1 MSIPSRRDFL
11 KLAASVSAGLAFSSM
26 RPAFHFL
33 RAPASGKANIILLL
47 FDATS
52 AHNLSLYGYGRE
64 TTPNL
69 SRFAERATVYHSHY
83 AAGSFTTSGTAS
95 ILTGLY
101 PWKHRAL
108 NMRAPVRRDLVG
120 QDIFALLGSEYQ
132 RTAFTQNMFAQVFLR
147 QFRHQIEAHLPLTS
161 FGLGDSPSL
170 FSGNFSSDPLMA
182 SYAFDTSLYSN
193 EVPTAILSNYLYL
206 MFHPDLQK
214 YQTASEEYSYGL
226 PYDSYNYFE
235 NQTVFDGVTQTI
247 LKAAH
252 EASPFFGYFHLY
264 SPHLP
269 YAPRK
274 EFVDIFPEIVIPRKP
289 YHKLVN
295 NRQNNKTL
303 LGYRKE
309 YDEFVANV
317 DAEFGRLYDQ
327 LESSSVLE
335 NSYLFVTS
343 DHGEMF
349 ERGEHGHLGALLY
362 EPGIHIPLLV
372 SAPGQR
378 TRQDVYAATSNVD
391 LLPTILNLAGREI
404 PAGLDGKLLPG
415 LGGVEESDRSIFIVE
430 AKENSAFMPLKK
442 ATIALVK
449 GEYKMIYYVG
459 YSRVPDGFELYNLR
473 ADPEELVNLL
483 ETEPAIAAEMK
494 RELLDSL
501 ADANRP
507 YLKNQS

>member
-1 MSIPSRRDFL
+1 MPMLTRRDFL
-11 KLAASVSAGLAFSSM
+11 KLSASVSASLAFSGV
-26 RPAFHFL
+26 RPALHSL
-33 RAPASGKANIILLL
+33 RMQNSGKPNIIVLL

-52 AHNLSLYGYGRE
+52 ARNMSLYGYGRE

-108 NMRAPVRRDLVG
+108 NMRAPIRRDLVG
-120 QDIFALLGSEYQ
+120 QDIFALLGSDYQ
-132 RTAFTQNMFAQVFLR
+132 RTAFTQNMFTQVFLR
-147 QFRHQIEAHLPLTS
+147 QFRHAIDNHLPLTS
-161 FGLGDSPSL
+161 FGMGGSPSL
-170 FSGNFSSDPLMA
+170 FSENFPYDPMVA
-182 SYAFDTSLYSN
+182 SFAFDASLYSN

-206 MFHPDLQK
+206 MFHPNMQK
-214 YQTASEEYSYGL
+214 YQNASDEYPYGL

-235 NQTVFDGVTQTI
+235 NQTVFDGVAQTI
-247 LKAAH
+247 LKSADGVA
-252 EASPFFGYFHLY
+252 PFFGYYHLY

-274 EFVDIFPEIVIPRKP
+274 EFVDIFPEIDIPRKP

-309 YDEFVANV
+309 YDEFIANV
-317 DAEFGRLYDQ
+317 DAEFGRLYDK
-327 LESSSVLE
+327 LEQSGVLE
-335 NSYLFVTS
+335 NSYLIVTS

-362 EPGIHIPLLV
+362 DPGIHVPLLI

-378 TRQDVYAATSNVD
+378 ARQDLYAATSNVD
-391 LLPTILNLAGREI
+391 LLPTILNLSGRPI
-404 PAGLDGKLLPG
+404 PADLDGKLLPG
-415 LGGVEESDRSIFIVE
+415 LGGTQESNRSIFIVE
-430 AKENSAFMPLKK
+430 AKENSAFMPLSK
-442 ATIALVK
+442 ATIALIK
-449 GEYKMIYYVG
+449 DGYKIIYYVG
-459 YSRVPDGFELYNLR
+459 YAKVPEDFELYNLR
-473 ADPEELVNLL
+473 DDPEELTNLL
-483 ETEPAIAAEMK
+483 ELDPAVAAVMK
-494 RELLDSL
+494 QELLDSL

-507 YLKNQS
+507 YLTPS